1 MYKMELQENQE
12 QVVNPQQ
19 ATDAYDENQVDEM
32 LVLRQNRDLMSKKTK
47 RTFFIICMIAIL
59 AGTLTGFGAFKLKN
73 KKSVADSQ
81 VQNVTADPNQIKNG
95 DVFGVQNKDTF
106 ADNATG
112 YLEKGGVEGEGSHKL
127 LREGGTSQTVA
138 LTSSVVDLDKLAG
151 MEVKLY
157 GETNK
162 AQKAGWF
169 MDVGRVEVI
178 NTKAEA
184 PIQTLE

>member
-12 QVVNPQQ
+12 QNQNPQQ
-19 ATDAYDENQVDEM
+19 PTNAYDENRVDERPI
-32 LVLRQNRDLMSKKTK
+32 LRQNQDLMSKKTK
-47 RTFFIICMIAIL
+47 KTFLIICVIAVL
-59 AGTLTGFGAFKLKN
+59 AGTLTGLGAFKLKN
-73 KKSVADSQ
+73 KGSVANNQ
-81 VQNVTADPNQIKNG
+81 IQNVTTDPNQIKNG
-95 DVFGVQNKDTF
+95 DVFGVQDKDTF

-112 YLEKGGVEGEGSHKL
+112 YIEKGGVEGEGSHKL
-127 LREGGTSQTVA
+127 LREGGESQTVT

-162 AQKAGWF
+162 AEKAGWF